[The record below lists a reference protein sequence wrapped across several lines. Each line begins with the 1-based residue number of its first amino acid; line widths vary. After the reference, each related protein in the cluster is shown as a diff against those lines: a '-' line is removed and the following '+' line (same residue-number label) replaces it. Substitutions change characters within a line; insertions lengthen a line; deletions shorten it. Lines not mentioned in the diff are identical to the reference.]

1 MVKLVKGFSR
11 PLPKGPGAPRRMKP
25 KLRMTAQMMLGILN
39 LEPSIRKRPAVDE
52 IAKNM
57 GRWGATVR
65 VSITDAGSGV
75 VQTRAGLGE
84 HHQIEGF
91 DIDGY

>member
-1 MVKLVKGFSR
+1 MSSKYFSRKLVS
-11 PLPKGPGAPRRMKP
+11 GAPRRMK

-39 LEPSIRKRPAVDE
+39 LEPSIRKRPAVDK

-57 GRWGATVR
+57 GRWGQL
-65 VSITDAGSGV
+65 SGFLLLMGSDV

-84 HHQIEGF
+84 RSTKKLKVGH
-91 DIDGY
+91 